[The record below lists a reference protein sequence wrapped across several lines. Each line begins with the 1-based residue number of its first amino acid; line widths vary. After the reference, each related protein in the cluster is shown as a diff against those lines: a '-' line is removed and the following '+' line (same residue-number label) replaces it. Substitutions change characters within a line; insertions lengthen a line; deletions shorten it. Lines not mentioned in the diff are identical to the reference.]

1 MHSQGRKIVLSNVQ
15 HTESLVNTMLQRM
28 SPAEVPV
35 KIVTSTL
42 GINIGKNYGRTMN
55 QTASIDLMGGRMT
68 LPALE
73 DMNLNTDL
81 TVSSIVSFFNN

>member
-68 LPALE
+68 LPSLE
-73 DMNLNTDL
+73 DINLNKTMAML
-81 TVSSIVSFFNN
+81 S